1 MVGLLREEGY
11 RALRAW
17 DGREAVRMARDRR
30 PDLIMLDLSLPYNDG
45 LSVLHDLKAQPETKE
60 APIIVASGNTLLL
73 APDDQELIAE
83 SITKPVDI
91 YRLVNTV
98 RRALGDPETEV
109 PERQYDTA
117 DLHLNSY

>member
-17 DGREAVRMARDRR
+17 DGREALRMARDRQ

-45 LSVLHDLKAQPETKE
+45 LNVLHDLKAQPETKE
-60 APIIVASGNTLLL
+60 APIIVVSGNTLLL
-73 APDDQELIAE
+73 SPDDQELVAE
-83 SITKPVDI
+83 SMSKPVDI

-98 RRALGDPETEV
+98 RRALGDPEVDV
-109 PERQYDTA
+109 PERQYETA